1 LDDTRADACVFSSK
15 MRKAMQAAKDD
26 LQGSGIHFSIEDDNG
41 YLAEAY
47 LPVFLRDI
55 EGITASLGG

>member
-1 LDDTRADACVFSSK
+1 
-15 MRKAMQAAKDD
+15 MQAAKDD